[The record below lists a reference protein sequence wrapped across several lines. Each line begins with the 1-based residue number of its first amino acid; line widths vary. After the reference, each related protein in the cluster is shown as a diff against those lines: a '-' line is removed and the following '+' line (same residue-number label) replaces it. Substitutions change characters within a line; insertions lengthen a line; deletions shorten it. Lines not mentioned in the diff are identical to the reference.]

1 MYCTMALRISLI
13 ACTLALCSTDAQ
25 SDEGPTSE
33 WRYYGGDEGGSRY
46 SRLTQINKTNVATLK
61 VVWEF
66 HTGDVSDGS
75 NGRRKSAFE
84 TTPIVVE
91 GTMYLTTPFNR
102 VIALNPETGVAKW
115 SFDPKIDL
123 GGPYSEGLINRGV
136 TPWTDAARASGT
148 CRQRIFLATI
158 DARLFALDAATGQ
171 PCVDFGSGGSV
182 DLTRGIPNI
191 KRRGE
196 YQETSPPAV
205 AGDLVIVGSSV
216 ADNDRVDCPSGVV
229 RAFDA
234 RTGKLRWSW
243 QPLPESISPTGAGNA
258 WAMISVDAERE
269 LVFIPTGSASPDYHG
284 MKRPG
289 DNKWANSVVALS
301 AKTGELVWGF
311 QLVHHDLWEY
321 DT

>member
-1 MYCTMALRISLI
+1 MRRTAALGISFI
-13 ACTLALCSTDAQ
+13 ACLLGLGSVAAQ
-25 SDEGPTSE
+25 PADGPIAE
-33 WRYYGGDEGGSRY
+33 WPYYGGDAGGSRY
-46 SRLTQINKTNVATLK
+46 AELIQINKTNVAALQ
-61 VVWEF
+61 VAWEY

-123 GGPYSEGLINRGV
+123 AGPYSEGLINRGV
-136 TPWTDAARASGT
+136 TLWTDAARASGA

-171 PCVDFGSGGSV
+171 PCVDFGSGGYV

-205 AGDLVIVGSSV
+205 VGDLVIVGSSV

-229 RAFDA
+229 
-234 RTGKLRWSW
+234 L
-243 QPLPESISPTGAGNA
+243 
-258 WAMISVDAERE
+258 
-269 LVFIPTGSASPDYHG
+269 
-284 MKRPG
+284 
-289 DNKWANSVVALS
+289 
-301 AKTGELVWGF
+301 
-311 QLVHHDLWEY
+311 
-321 DT
+321 